1 MFTTLQPRIQ
11 RTQRND
17 KNMIKNLETPWDLCE
32 MIAALLINSRVFL
45 LAKEKGKR
53 KKEKGNLKKR
63 IKRSFFRNSIWK
75 KMKMNFGTV
84 KTVIKV
90 IKNYIFDFRIF
101 GVWVG
106 TFGLF
111 SNRWFFYG

>member
-1 MFTTLQPRIQ
+1 MKNPR
-11 RTQRND
+11 
-17 KNMIKNLETPWDLCE
+17 DLCE
-32 MIAALLINSRVFL
+32 MSAALQFNSQVYL
-45 LAKEKGKR
+45 LAKEKVNFKTEKR
-53 KKEKGNLKKR
+53 EVSLE
-63 IKRSFFRNSIWK
+63 IQFEK
-75 KMKMNFGTV
+75 KMKRNFSTV
-84 KTVIKV
+84 KSVIKV